1 MQLSGG
7 TFPTGSFNHSYGLET
22 YIQNYRINTATE
34 VESILQT
41 ILEANIRLD
50 AVFVKEAYEA
60 TLQDDS
66 ARLAELQQL
75 YTAAKPAKE
84 LFEASMKT
92 GRSLLLGVKN
102 LQAGNETSFYE
113 NLLNNSLQYHYAI
126 GYGVVAAKLSLPL
139 RETVQTYLFSGMV
152 SLVSVATR
160 IMPLGQNESQ
170 LVLYRLGKQL
180 ENYPI
185 IEEEFTIENV
195 NSFFPGLEIASM
207 EHETLYTRVCM
218 S

>member
-22 YIQNYRINTATE
+22 YIHTYRINTAAE
-34 VESILQT
+34 VESVLQT
-41 ILEANIRLD
+41 ILEVNIHLD

-66 ARLAELQQL
+66 VRLAELQEL

-92 GRSLLLGVKN
+92 GRSLLIGVKN
-102 LQAGNETSFYE
+102 LQVGNEASFYG

-139 RETVQTYLFSGMV
+139 WETVQTFLFSGLV

-170 LVLYRLGKQL
+170 LVLYRLGKRL
-180 ENYPI
+180 ESYSMR
-185 IEEEFTIENV
+185 EEDFMIENV
-195 NSFFPGLEIASM
+195 NSFSPGLEIASM
-207 EHETLYTRVCM
+207 EHETLYTRLCM

>member
-1 MQLSGG
+1 M
-7 TFPTGSFNHSYGLET
+7 
-22 YIQNYRINTATE
+22 
-34 VESILQT
+34 QT
-41 ILEANIRLD
+41 ILEVNIHLD

-66 ARLAELQQL
+66 VRLAELQEL

-92 GRSLLLGVKN
+92 GRSLLIGVKN
-102 LQAGNETSFYE
+102 LQVGNEASFYG

-139 RETVQTYLFSGMV
+139 WETVQTFLFSGLV

-170 LVLYRLGKQL
+170 LVLYRLGKRL
-180 ENYPI
+180 ESYSMR
-185 IEEEFTIENV
+185 EEDFMIENV
-195 NSFFPGLEIASM
+195 NSFSPGLEIASM
-207 EHETLYTRVCM
+207 EHETLYTRLCM